1 MTEVAK
7 AMGSDFIKWFG
18 QTMKKTC
25 FLNVWNLEFVVPHGS
40 IYMEIFRITDI

>member
-25 FLNVWNLEFVVPHGS
+25 FLNVWNLVCSTTWLH
-40 IYMEIFRITDI
+40 IYVDF